1 MESLNAPG
9 PAHAFP
15 TTYPPNCIEDPFPN
29 DNGIFKFAQPTWRR
43 CPAVKPPHHA
53 PPDIDTLTVLFS
65 KLNLREGLPKNHNR
79 RMASKS
85 TSSRSPWFAATI
97 TIPSPAPHPALVLS
111 ADSRL
116 PPVASTSNSFSQD
129 LSVRSTTRSSPCRDI
144 LQRRK
149 VAPLP
154 HRAPSSSARTV
165 SSSSSYQASSSR
177 TSSRN
182 STTFGSRTSSSSSL
196 SSIDLPTPLSTPTA
210 PNTAFTDKGIE
221 ALHEYMFPSQ
231 SHDLIPRHLSFSSSI
246 MAKQL
251 DPFSEYRTNSLLAMV
266 PPSYL
271 DVRS

>member
-1 MESLNAPG
+1 M
-9 PAHAFP
+9 
-15 TTYPPNCIEDPFPN
+15 
-29 DNGIFKFAQPTWRR
+29 
-43 CPAVKPPHHA
+43 
-53 PPDIDTLTVLFS
+53 DTFTALFS

-85 TSSRSPWFAATI
+85 TSSRSPWFAATV
-97 TIPSPAPHPALVLS
+97 TIPPPAPHPALILLP
-111 ADSRL
+111 DSRL
-116 PPVASTSNSFSQD
+116 PPVVSTSNSFSQD
-129 LSVRSTTRSSPCRDI
+129 LSARSTTRSSSPCRDI
-144 LQRRK
+144 IQRRK

-154 HRAPSSSARTV
+154 HRAPSSSARTA

-182 STTFGSRTSSSSSL
+182 STTFGSRSSSSSSL

-221 ALHEYMFPSQ
+221 ALQEYIFASQ
-231 SHDLIPRHLSFSSSI
+231 SRDLIPRHLGFSNSI
-246 MAKQL
+246 MARQL
-251 DPFSEYRTNSLLAMV
+251 DPFSQYRTNPLLGMV